1 MGHATTRPRDG
12 LRACRAARRRASD
25 EPINATHIR
34 DGYATAMRTV
44 LDAQAR
50 RERCG
55 RGSVTDRDGVRA
67 APCGQAW
74 ARREHT
80 REPTHGR
87 TDG

>member
-12 LRACRAARRRASD
+12 LRACRAARRRASG
-25 EPINATHIR
+25 EPINATRIR

-50 RERCG
+50 REPCG

-67 APCGQAW
+67 APWWSGVGA
-74 ARREHT
+74 A
-80 REPTHGR
+80 
-87 TDG
+87 